1 VSKPS
6 ARSNSVHCC
15 PRTPVNV
22 SLDEPLQLL
31 HTARFGT
38 LATRSREDACPY
50 PTVLPFAPDARHRP
64 VMLVSRLAEHTRNL
78 QADAHAGFLLF
89 DGCASDVLSAP
100 RTTLTGRAVPSECAG
115 GGAVSPARRYLR
127 YHPDAERYLALGDF
141 SFFTFVPAR
150 LRHIG
155 GFGAMGWIDAHD
167 LNPVAPLDDAEETA
181 ILDALA
187 GSLPDAISLLGVDR
201 FGIDYAKD
209 SQRLR
214 EAFAQTAADTPALH
228 AAISSAISKI
238 ADKTSAT

>member
-1 VSKPS
+1 M
-6 ARSNSVHCC
+6 NI
-15 PRTPVNV
+15 
-22 SLDEPLQLL
+22 SLDEPLHLL

-89 DGCASDVLSAP
+89 DGCATDVLSAP
-100 RTTLTGRAVPSECAG
+100 RTTLTGRAVPSECAK
-115 GGAVSPARRYLR
+115 GGAASPARRYLR

-155 GFGAMGWIDAHD
+155 GFGAMGWIDAHE
-167 LNPVAPLDDAEETA
+167 LNTIAPLDDAEETA
-181 ILDALA
+181 LIDAA
-187 GSLPDAISLLGVDR
+187 TSSLPDGIRLLGIDR
-201 FGIDYAKD
+201 YGIDYQYDDHRA
-209 SQRLR
+209 R
-214 EAFAQTAADTPALH
+214 EAFVEPATDSTSLNAALSMAFSNIANKTTATR
-228 AAISSAISKI
+228 
-238 ADKTSAT
+238 